1 MTPLNKNSMR
11 EQPKIGQVKLTANNS
26 PTKQFAIQHSS
37 FDQAAKKIGE
47 RVDCDDVEQVGE
59 TKADTKEYFSIDFIS
74 HSMTDASSS
83 NYDST
88 TPPTRID
95 YEDGKETSAREEIKL
110 LDKEAEMK
118 GEAKSSTD
126 ISESHESNSSNE
138 EPQQPSYSL
147 YKHGRYDEVVVDE
160 EELNTFVDILSQE
173 NPELLDFNVNKQA
186 RLEALE
192 NLHPWT
198 KVVAPNIFPS
208 W

>member
-1 MTPLNKNSMR
+1 MIVSVNQSINHRSVNQTRLDRSKDFDLIDATRSKQMTPLNKSDSVKPNTPLNKNSMR
-11 EQPKIGQVKLTANNS
+11 EQPKIEQVELTANNS

-37 FDQAAKKIGE
+37 FDQTAKKIGE
-47 RVDCDDVEQVGE
+47 RIDCDDVEQVGE

-88 TPPTRID
+88 TPPIRID
-95 YEDGKETSAREEIKL
+95 YEDGKETSAR
-110 LDKEAEMK
+110 
-118 GEAKSSTD
+118 
-126 ISESHESNSSNE
+126 
-138 EPQQPSYSL
+138 
-147 YKHGRYDEVVVDE
+147 

-192 NLHPWT
+192 NLSPHTYP
-198 KVVAPNIFPS
+198 KVKNRIIETRELA
-208 W
+208 